1 MHISGIEQEKSELS
15 LVSEL
20 SFFHFQ
26 MFIQNKGNQF
36 HCCWWSLTAHL
47 HEQEREKWSGG
58 RQLHF
63 PYFPKPGFPCAQ
75 IFYSYFW
82 QSSIAWWQ
90 EKKYSISSV
99 SQTMGTYQVSCRF
112 QKEFSGCQNKCLI
125 SLCPG
130 RRTCWVLPQG
140 LGGSCTVLGP
150 MLTIWIHQQNSGE
163 R

>member
-47 HEQEREKWSGG
+47 HEREKWSGG

-75 IFYSYFW
+75 IFYFYFW
-82 QSSIAWWQ
+82 RSIIAWWQ
-90 EKKYSISSV
+90 EKKNTVFHQFPRLWELTKFLADFRKSFLDAKINVWLHYAL
-99 SQTMGTYQVSCRF
+99 GGEPA
-112 QKEFSGCQNKCLI
+112 EFSHRGWEGL
-125 SLCPG
+125 
-130 RRTCWVLPQG
+130 VLF
-140 LGGSCTVLGP
+140 
-150 MLTIWIHQQNSGE
+150 
-163 R
+163 